1 LAPNRL
7 LTTSGESVGKANAA
21 RDQYS
26 RVWIVIAIIIG
37 LGAFVWLHPECR
49 PYWLKEHPQWVKE
62 RSSDPHSLTR
72 LLLLQFAQVNSPK
85 VLRVRVS
92 SRGS

>member
-1 LAPNRL
+1 MAHNRL
-7 LTTSGESVGKANAA
+7 LTTSAESVGKANAA

-26 RVWIVIAIIIG
+26 RVWIVYG

-49 PYWLKEHPQWVKE
+49 RYWLKEHPQWVKE

>member
-1 LAPNRL
+1 MALNRL
-7 LTTSGESVGKANAA
+7 LTTSAESVGKANAA

-49 PYWLKEHPQWVKE
+49 RYWLKEHPQWVKE
-62 RSSDPHSLTR
+62 CSSDPTR
-72 LLLLQFAQVNSPK
+72 LLLF
-85 VLRVRVS
+85 S
-92 SRGS
+92 SRR